1 MQNTNSAEVYMKWA
15 CESITDSGPTDQ
27 IPPYCLPWAAICGC
41 ISCLGAKYLK
51 NLECTFSK
59 CTIISI
65 FTLSIIAN
73 ILQYDIC
80 FLYAKLKQ
88 NSC

>member
-1 MQNTNSAEVYMKWA
+1 MKWA

-27 IPPYCLPWAAICGC
+27 IPWIAICGC

-51 NLECTFSK
+51 NLDCTFSK

-73 ILQYDIC
+73 ILQYDIH
-80 FLYAKLKQ
+80 FLYTKLKQ